1 MRAEIHRSVAALAA
15 WYETLTPE
23 SLARVGEHYAAN
35 AWFKD
40 PFNEVGGLDAIRR
53 VFAHM
58 FETLEEPRFRV
69 LERVVNDEAALL
81 TWEFSFRLRGRELQV
96 RGASHLKYNGRGKL
110 VYHRDYWD
118 TAEELYAKL
127 PLVGA
132 LMRWLRRRLSASRQK
147 SRGIR

>member
-23 SLARVGEHYAAN
+23 SLAHVGEHYAAN

-40 PFNEVGGLDAIRR
+40 PFNEASGLDAIRR

-58 FETLEEPRFRV
+58 FEHLEEPRFAV
-69 LERVVNDEAALL
+69 HERVINEESALL
-81 TWEFSFRLRGRELQV
+81 TWEFGFRLRGRQLRV
-96 RGASHLKYNGRGKL
+96 RGASHLKFNGRGKV

-118 TAEELYAKL
+118 TGEELYAKL
-127 PLVGA
+127 PVLGA
-132 LMRWLRRRLSASRQK
+132 LMRWLRRRLSATR
-147 SRGIR
+147 

>member
-40 PFNEVGGLDAIRR
+40 PFNEASGLDAIRR
-53 VFAHM
+53 VFTHM
-58 FETLEEPRFRV
+58 FDTLEEPRFAV
-69 LERVVNDEAALL
+69 HERVINDEGALL
-81 TWEFSFRLRGRELQV
+81 TWEFGFRLRGRQLRV
-96 RGASHLKYNGRGKL
+96 RGASHLKFNGRGKV

-118 TAEELYAKL
+118 TGEELYAKL
-127 PLVGA
+127 PLLGA
-132 LMRWLRRRLSASRQK
+132 LMRWLQRRLSATR
-147 SRGIR
+147 

>member
-40 PFNEVGGLDAIRR
+40 PFNEASGLDAIRR

-58 FETLEEPRFRV
+58 FETLEEPRFAV
-69 LERVVNDEAALL
+69 HERVVNDEGALL
-81 TWEFSFRLRGRELQV
+81 TWEFGFRLRGRQLRV
-96 RGASHLKYNGRGKL
+96 RGASHLKFNGRGKV

-118 TAEELYAKL
+118 TSEELYAKL
-127 PLVGA
+127 PLLGA
-132 LMRWLRRRLSASRQK
+132 LMRWLRRRLSATR
-147 SRGIR
+147 

>member
-1 MRAEIHRSVAALAA
+1 VRAEIHRSVAALAA

-40 PFNEVGGLDAIRR
+40 PFNEASGLDAIRR

-58 FETLEEPRFRV
+58 FAQLEEPRFSV
-69 LERVVNDEAALL
+69 HERVINDEGALL
-81 TWEFSFRLRGRELQV
+81 TWELGCRLRGRALRV
-96 RGASHLKYNGRGKL
+96 HGASHLKFNGRGKV

-118 TAEELYAKL
+118 TGEELYAKL
-127 PLVGA
+127 PVLGA
-132 LMRWLRRRLSASRQK
+132 LMRWLRRRLSATR
-147 SRGIR
+147 

>member
-1 MRAEIHRSVAALAA
+1 VRAEIHRAVAALAA

-40 PFNEVGGLDAIRR
+40 PFNEASGLEEIRR

-58 FETLEEPRFRV
+58 FEALAEPRFAV
-69 LERVVNDEAALL
+69 HERVVNDEGALL
-81 TWEFSFRLRGRELQV
+81 TWEFSFRLRGRALRV
-96 RGASHLKYNGRGKL
+96 RGASHLKFNSRGKV

-127 PLVGA
+127 PVLGA
-132 LMRWLRRRLSASRQK
+132 LMRWLGRRLSAAR
-147 SRGIR
+147 

>member
-40 PFNEVGGLDAIRR
+40 PFNEASGLDAIRR

-58 FETLEEPRFRV
+58 FEQLEEPRFAV
-69 LERVVNDEAALL
+69 HERVINDESALL
-81 TWEFSFRLRGRELQV
+81 TWEFGFRLRGRTLRV
-96 RGASHLKYNGRGKL
+96 RGASHLKFNGRGKV

-118 TAEELYAKL
+118 TGEELYAKL
-127 PLVGA
+127 PVLGA
-132 LMRWLRRRLSASRQK
+132 LMRWLRRRLSATR
-147 SRGIR
+147 

>member
-1 MRAEIHRSVAALAA
+1 VRAEIHRAVAALAA

-40 PFNEVGGLDAIRR
+40 PFNEASGLEEIRR

-58 FETLEEPRFRV
+58 FEALAEPRFAV
-69 LERVVNDEAALL
+69 HERVVNDEGALL
-81 TWEFSFRLRGRELQV
+81 TWEFSFRLRGRALRV
-96 RGASHLKYNGRGKL
+96 RGASHLKFNSRGKV

-127 PLVGA
+127 PLLGA
-132 LMRWLRRRLSASRQK
+132 LMRWLGRRLSAAR
-147 SRGIR
+147 

>member
-1 MRAEIHRSVAALAA
+1 VRAEIHRAVAALAA

-40 PFNEVGGLDAIRR
+40 PFNEASGLEEIRR

-58 FETLEEPRFRV
+58 FETLAEPRFAV
-69 LERVVNDEAALL
+69 HERVVNDEGALL
-81 TWEFSFRLRGRELQV
+81 TWEFSFRLRGRALRV
-96 RGASHLKYNGRGKL
+96 RGASHLKYNSRGKV

-127 PLVGA
+127 PVLGA
-132 LMRWLRRRLSASRQK
+132 LMRWPRRRLAAAR
-147 SRGIR
+147 

>member
-1 MRAEIHRSVAALAA
+1 MRAEIHRAVAALAA

-40 PFNEVGGLDAIRR
+40 PFNEASGLEEIRR

-58 FETLEEPRFRV
+58 FEALAEPRFAV
-69 LERVVNDEAALL
+69 HERVVNDEGALL
-81 TWEFSFRLRGRELQV
+81 TWEFSFRLRGRALRV
-96 RGASHLKYNGRGKL
+96 RGASHLKFNSRGKV

-127 PLVGA
+127 PVLGA
-132 LMRWLRRRLSASRQK
+132 LMRWLRRRLSAAR
-147 SRGIR
+147 

>member
-1 MRAEIHRSVAALAA
+1 MRAEIHRAVAALAA

-40 PFNEVGGLDAIRR
+40 PFNEASGLEEIRR

-58 FETLEEPRFRV
+58 FEALAEPRFAV
-69 LERVVNDEAALL
+69 HERVVNDEGALL
-81 TWEFSFRLRGRELQV
+81 TWEFSFRLRGRALRV
-96 RGASHLKYNGRGKL
+96 RGASHLKFNSRGKV

-127 PLVGA
+127 PVLGA
-132 LMRWLRRRLSASRQK
+132 LMRWLGRRLSAAR
-147 SRGIR
+147 

>member
-40 PFNEVGGLDAIRR
+40 PFNEASGLDAIRR

-58 FETLEEPRFRV
+58 FEMLEEPRFAV
-69 LERVVNDEAALL
+69 HERVINDEGALL
-81 TWEFSFRLRGRELQV
+81 TWEFGFTLRGRQLRV
-96 RGASHLKYNGRGKL
+96 RGASHLKFNGRGKV

-118 TAEELYAKL
+118 TSEELYAKL
-127 PLVGA
+127 PLLGA
-132 LMRWLRRRLSASRQK
+132 LMRWLRRRLAATR
-147 SRGIR
+147 